1 MVVRTHVESQRGE
14 NQTWEARWWSSISS
28 CPFITRRK
36 PKEWNVYRT
45 IHHQNQT
52 WLLSVWTSDRKCG
65 KKKDF
70 WRAVPKL
77 SGVKRCI
84 HFLWPFPSLMPP
96 TCYAHFLALCLDS
109 LSLYIYT
116 VYGSNNSSV
125 TDVCLF
131 DYQLSMSGGE
141 MMGMILETLP
151 VGFRFYPTDQLLVDH
166 FLSLK
171 IRGMDKIVDD
181 DS

>member
-1 MVVRTHVESQRGE
+1 
-14 NQTWEARWWSSISS
+14 
-28 CPFITRRK
+28 
-36 PKEWNVYRT
+36 
-45 IHHQNQT
+45 
-52 WLLSVWTSDRKCG
+52 
-65 KKKDF
+65 
-70 WRAVPKL
+70 
-77 SGVKRCI
+77 
-84 HFLWPFPSLMPP
+84 MPP
-96 TCYAHFLALCLDS
+96 TCYAHFQALCLDS
-109 LSLYIYT
+109 LSIYIYT

-125 TDVCLF
+125 TGVCLF

>member
-1 MVVRTHVESQRGE
+1 MP
-14 NQTWEARWWSSISS
+14 IS
-28 CPFITRRK
+28 
-36 PKEWNVYRT
+36 
-45 IHHQNQT
+45 
-52 WLLSVWTSDRKCG
+52 
-65 KKKDF
+65 
-70 WRAVPKL
+70 KL
-77 SGVKRCI
+77 
-84 HFLWPFPSLMPP
+84 
-96 TCYAHFLALCLDS
+96 YALT

-166 FLSLK
+166 FLGLK
-171 IRGMDKIVDD
+171 IRGMDSDLKLKIVI
-181 DS
+181 SG

>member
-36 PKEWNVYRT
+36 PKEWNVDRT

-70 WRAVPKL
+70 WRAAPKL

-96 TCYAHFLALCLDS
+96 TCVVASRIRWSTLLLEGWTRDS
-109 LSLYIYT
+109 QHTRGSWFSYYT
-116 VYGSNNSSV
+116 CKRHPDRV
-125 TDVCLF
+125 
-131 DYQLSMSGGE
+131 SGR
-141 MMGMILETLP
+141 TLRW
-151 VGFRFYPTDQLLVDH
+151 FC
-166 FLSLK
+166 
-171 IRGMDKIVDD
+171 
-181 DS
+181 